1 MNLYFL
7 LEGRSTEP
15 KLYRA
20 WLRTAFPQLREV
32 FNPAAATDDNF
43 LLISGHGQPA
53 IFGMLDATIQDLCEY
68 KAWDHLFICL
78 DAEEDTHA
86 DKLREVALVV
96 EESAARHRQRQR
108 TPDLQI
114 HTIVQNCCIETWF
127 LGNPTIVRP
136 RAQDPQLRQWQEFYD
151 VRTQDPELLPAHAD
165 YPVRAQFHHAYLQ
178 RVLQDRNPR
187 LHYNK
192 RTPGPVLDP
201 SYMAALIRRV
211 HDTGHLPSLGVL
223 LDVWRSLGAQ
233 LPDRSP

>member
-68 KAWDHLFICL
+68 
-78 DAEEDTHA
+78 
-86 DKLREVALVV
+86 
-96 EESAARHRQRQR
+96 
-108 TPDLQI
+108 
-114 HTIVQNCCIETWF
+114 N
-127 LGNPTIVRP
+127 
-136 RAQDPQLRQWQEFYD
+136 
-151 VRTQDPELLPAHAD
+151 
-165 YPVRAQFHHAYLQ
+165 
-178 RVLQDRNPR
+178 
-187 LHYNK
+187 
-192 RTPGPVLDP
+192 GPVLDP

-211 HDTGHLPSLGVL
+211 HDTDHLPSLGVL